1 MTTKITKTMSS
12 PTVLAC
18 AAILLFA
25 CGKPPESPAPTVSS
39 ASMTRTAEGSEHEGA
54 EHHGMNHETKHGGVL
69 KMSTVN
75 GVHLHTEIV
84 ARPDG
89 RVSLFMTDAKG
100 GPISP
105 SEVSGNLVC
114 ERDDTH
120 EKVSQPLKGNASE
133 GSVEAQCAAFSA
145 AQTTVSYD
153 LNVRATA
160 LSQSLKVPPAGT
172 SALVEEHH
180 HEGHEH

>member
-1 MTTKITKTMSS
+1 MKTSDRQLMFGLGS
-12 PTVLAC
+12 VL
-18 AAILLFA
+18 IVA
-25 CGKPPESPAPTVSS
+25 CGKPAQTPTVSAAPVPAPT
-39 ASMTRTAEGSEHEGA
+39 

-89 RVSLFMTDAKG
+89 RVSLFMTDADG
-100 GPISP
+100 GPIAP
-105 SEVSGNLVC
+105 SEVSGKLVC
-114 ERDDTH
+114 ERGDTH
-120 EKVSQPLKGNASE
+120 EKVAQTLKANTSE
-133 GSVEAQCAAFSA
+133 GGVDAQCAALSA
-145 AQTTVSYD
+145 PETTVSYE